1 MEDQHE
7 RGAILFVV
15 ALVVLAALI
24 GAAAF
29 FTWQNRQASVEE
41 PQPQEPTVT
50 NFDECGQYYAV
61 MESYPRRCA
70 TPDGRTFTEDIGNEL
85 EKQDIITITSP
96 RPNQIVGSPLA
107 ITGFARGMWFFEASF
122 PVRLLDENGDEL
134 ASGIATAQGEW
145 MTEDFV
151 PFTAELEFLL
161 SGNGKGTLILEKD
174 NPSGLPE
181 NDDSLIVPVEF

>member
-50 NFDECGQYYAV
+50 NFEECGQYYAV

-85 EKQDIITITSP
+85 EKQDVITITSP

-107 ITGFARGMWFFEASF
+107 ITGSARGMWFFEASF

-134 ASGIATAQGEW
+134 ASGIATAEGDW

-161 SGNGKGTLILEKD
+161 SGNGKGTLILERD

>member
-41 PQPQEPTVT
+41 PRPQEPQVGS
-50 NFDECGQYYAV
+50 FEECAQHYAV
-61 MESYPRRCA
+61 MESYPARCA
-70 TPDGRTFTEDIGNEL
+70 TPDGRTFTQNIGNEL
-85 EKQDIITITSP
+85 EKQDIIRIDSP
-96 RPNQIVGSPLA
+96 RPNQIVGSPLV
-107 ITGFARGMWFFEASF
+107 ISGSARGPWFFEASF

-134 ASGIATAQGEW
+134 ASGIATAEGEW
-145 MTEDFV
+145 MTEEFV

-161 SGNGKGTLILEKD
+161 LGNGKGTLILEKD

>member
-7 RGAILFVV
+7 RGAILFVA

-29 FTWQNRQASVEE
+29 FTWQNRRGAVE
-41 PQPQEPTVT
+41 PPAAQEPSVG
-50 NFDECGQYYAV
+50 NFEECAQHYPI

-85 EKQDIITITSP
+85 EKQDIIRIDSP
-96 RPNQIVGSPLA
+96 RPNEIVGSPLT
-107 ITGFARGMWFFEASF
+107 ITGEARGPWFFEASF

-151 PFTAELEFLL
+151 PFTAELEFIL

-181 NDDSLIVPVEF
+181 NDDSLIVPVRF

>member
-50 NFDECGQYYAV
+50 NFEECGQYYAV

-85 EKQDIITITSP
+85 EKQDVITITSP
-96 RPNQIVGSPLA
+96 RPHQIVGSPLA
-107 ITGFARGMWFFEASF
+107 ITGSARGMWFFEASF

-134 ASGIATAQGEW
+134 ASGIATAEGDW

-161 SGNGKGTLILEKD
+161 SGNGKGTLILERD

>member
-15 ALVVLAALI
+15 AIVVLAALI

-41 PQPQEPTVT
+41 PQLQEPTVT

-85 EKQDIITITSP
+85 EKQDIINITSP
-96 RPNQIVGSPLA
+96 RPNEIVGSPLV
-107 ITGFARGMWFFEASF
+107 ITGSARGMWFFEASF

-134 ASGIATAQGEW
+134 ASGIATAEGEW

-161 SGNGKGTLILEKD
+161 SGNGKGTLILERD

-181 NDDSLIVPVEF
+181 NDDSLIVPVRF

>member
-7 RGAILFVV
+7 RGAVLFVV
-15 ALVVLAALI
+15 AIVVLAAFI

-29 FTWQNRQASVEE
+29 FTWQNRQGAVEE
-41 PQPQEPTVT
+41 PGPQEPSVG
-50 NFDECGQYYAV
+50 NFDECIEHYAT

-85 EKQDIITITSP
+85 EKQDIIRIDSP
-96 RPNQIVGSPLA
+96 RPNEIVGSPLS
-107 ITGFARGMWFFEASF
+107 ITGEARGPWFFEASF
-122 PVRLLDENGDEL
+122 PVRLLDENGKEL
-134 ASGIATAQGEW
+134 ASGIATAEGEW

-151 PFTAELEFLL
+151 PFTAELEFVL

-181 NDDSLIVPVEF
+181 NDDSLIVPVRF

>member
-15 ALVVLAALI
+15 AIVVLAALI

-29 FTWQNRQASVEE
+29 FTWQNRQASIEE

-50 NFDECGQYYAV
+50 NFDECSEHYAV
-61 MESYPRRCA
+61 MESYPRQCA

-85 EKQDIITITSP
+85 EKQDIIRVDSP
-96 RPNQIVGSPLA
+96 RPNEIVGSPLA
-107 ITGFARGMWFFEASF
+107 ITGMARGPWFFEASF

-134 ASGIATAQGEW
+134 ASGIATADGEW
-145 MTEDFV
+145 MTEEFV

-181 NDDSLIVPVEF
+181 NDDSLVVPVRF